1 MLPSSYSTIPTSN
14 IDKTVSVTI
23 FYKKKQN
30 IRYIKKLQTKN
41 KLYLTYQKTKN
52 KKKYMHNLKN
62 TKNSEMKFY
71 ARYNSIISYNDN
83 ILYE

>member
-1 MLPSSYSTIPTSN
+1 
-14 IDKTVSVTI
+14 
-23 FYKKKQN
+23 
-30 IRYIKKLQTKN
+30 
-41 KLYLTYQKTKN
+41 
-52 KKKYMHNLKN
+52 MHNLKN